1 MTGELK
7 RILYVD
13 DEPDIRAVA
22 QMALEAVGGFTVLL
36 CASGAEALARAEA
49 FAPDL
54 ILLDVMM
61 PEMDGPAT
69 LAALRKLPALAD
81 TPVLFF
87 TAKVQTTEVAEL
99 KSLGAFEIVAK
110 PFKPMQLPQTLREIW
125 ERARKA

>member
-13 DEPDIRAVA
+13 DEPDIRTVA
-22 QMALEAVGGFTVLL
+22 KMALETVGGFTVLL
-36 CASGAEALARAEA
+36 CASGTEAVACAED

-61 PEMDGPAT
+61 PAMDGPAT
-69 LAALRKLPALAD
+69 LAALRKLPSLAR

-87 TAKVQTTEVAEL
+87 TAKVQTGEVEQL
-99 KSLGAFEIVAK
+99 KSLGALEIVAK
-110 PFKPMQLPQTLREIW
+110 PFKPMQLPQTLRDIW

>member
-1 MTGELK
+1 MAKELK

-13 DEPDIRAVA
+13 DEPDIRSVA
-22 QMALEAVGGFTVLL
+22 KMSLEMVGGFTVLI
-36 CASGAEALARAEA
+36 CASGAEALQKATD

-61 PEMDGPAT
+61 PQMDGPAT
-69 LAALRKLPALAD
+69 LAALRQLPALAT

-87 TAKVQTTEVAEL
+87 TAKVQSDEVEEF
-99 KSLGAFEIVAK
+99 KKLGAIDVVAK

-125 ERARKA
+125 ENAIKA

>member
-1 MTGELK
+1 MAGELK

-22 QMALEAVGGFTVLL
+22 KMALENVGGFTVLI
-36 CASGAEALARAEA
+36 CASGAEALQRAAE

-69 LAALRKLPALAD
+69 LAALRRLPALAA

-87 TAKVQTTEVAEL
+87 TAKVQTGEVEQF
-99 KSLGAFEIVAK
+99 KSLGALDVVPK
-110 PFKPMQLPQTLREIW
+110 PFKPMLLSQTLRDIW
-125 ERARKA
+125 ERAVKA